1 MRIND
6 WSSDVCSSDLVVGA
20 AGAVVADVAQIIRIV
35 RIRPLAIEQLL
46 AAIIEAAEI
55 GIVALLVDVADAA
68 GEAKAILAGISA
80 LRNAALDAAG
90 EPLELAL
97 GDDVD
102 HARDRIRTRSEEH
115 TSELQSLMRNSYSV
129 FCLK

>member
-35 RIRPLAIEQLL
+35 RIRPLAIEKLL
-46 AAIIEAAEI
+46 AAIIEAAGI

-68 GEAKAILAGISA
+68 VEATAILAGISA
-80 LRNAALDAAG
+80 LRNAALEAAG
-90 EPLELAL
+90 ASLELAL
-97 GDDVD
+97 CDDVD
-102 HARDRIRTRSEEH
+102 KALTRIRPLGR
-115 TSELQSLMRNSYSV
+115 
-129 FCLK
+129 

>member
-90 EPLELAL
+90 EPLELAIEI
-97 GDDVD
+97 GRAHVGTPVTNAKSDY
-102 HARDRIRTRSEEH
+102 R
-115 TSELQSLMRNSYSV
+115 
-129 FCLK
+129 

>member
-102 HARDRIRTRSEEH
+102 HARDRLRTVGRRGAVPH
-115 TSELQSLMRNSYSV
+115 HLNLIDDVVGDR
-129 FCLK
+129 